1 MDWKLKK
8 RYEALYLFLHSI
20 NYQTNYTTN
29 YYIISWRIHF
39 FVFSENLL
47 LLLLLWSPYWSAHL
61 LITFCSLKKKEFQ
74 NNRCQIV
81 KYILKRAQIPTCLS
95 KSGLSAPEAASFKH
109 ICSDEY

>member
-1 MDWKLKK
+1 MKLYIYFYIPLIIK
-8 RYEALYLFLHSI
+8 LTIVLTTILFLGVFI
-20 NYQTNYTTN
+20 
-29 YYIISWRIHF
+29 F

>member
-1 MDWKLKK
+1 MKLYIYFYIPLIIK
-8 RYEALYLFLHSI
+8 LTILLTTILFLGVFI
-20 NYQTNYTTN
+20 
-29 YYIISWRIHF
+29 F

>member
-1 MDWKLKK
+1 MKLYSYFYTPLIIK
-8 RYEALYLFLHSI
+8 LTILLTTILFLGVFI
-20 NYQTNYTTN
+20 
-29 YYIISWRIHF
+29 F